1 LRPVYD
7 ASKRKNR
14 NDSRRYYDQTD
25 CHSIL
30 IALETVLKL
39 KAVTQQAVHVW
50 SVLLR
55 ALEELRSAVILRQT
69 KLQQEA
75 IRVATTR
82 QSVASRLI
90 DTGYFYEPGSLA
102 VMVLDNGT
110 SPIAECHK
118 ELAAKVCTLR
128 ILELA
133 NINLFA
139 NTVYLYCHL
148 SYIYMYI
155 TLYAVGL
162 LIGPSASVHGTG
174 SMQYFDG
181 AGSFSINELSSGF
194 SAENNLTYCN
204 SFGQGHYYPCSEV
217 FCGTTFLPLLI
228 QQAWMHFKHKSDGL
242 FIRIQTLLDNI
253 DAATV
258 SGGSAMKV
266 DSEGTSIATP
276 IADVHA
282 NTDNAA
288 AAPAVGFSVAGPR
301 SGQHSGAAKLLQL
314 SFQTDNSSASIAE
327 FSEQNFFHLAC
338 NRLPHVE
345 LPANATALS
354 VLLKQNKRKVT

>member
-194 SAENNLTYCN
+194 SAENNVTYCN

-266 DSEGTSIATP
+266 DSEGTSIATQLLTFMQTP
-276 IADVHA
+276 TMPQLHQLLV
-282 NTDNAA
+282 
-288 AAPAVGFSVAGPR
+288 S
-301 SGQHSGAAKLLQL
+301 LLQDRDL
-314 SFQTDNSSASIAE
+314 VNTAVLQNCYNYLFKRITHQLALQSSLNKIFSIWHAID
-327 FSEQNFFHLAC
+327 FLMLNY
-338 NRLPHVE
+338 
-345 LPANATALS
+345 
-354 VLLKQNKRKVT
+354 LLMQLR